1 MYHKTEEFLKVLD
14 QFVGSYIQHSQNP
27 KRAMHLMNRFFK
39 IEDIYFHM
47 ELKKQQNDMMRCVEE
62 SAIKWSIHN
71 HTTVYINQLQLEA
84 QHFQKSIVDLLK
96 NMEVSNVK
104 VAVLDLRNNCGG
116 KLENALLFLGAFD
129 SKHNVN
135 IIMDDKSKEKILLNT
150 VQKQQINLDILKW
163 IILVNRNTISAAELI
178 ALALKE
184 EKKALLIGEKTYGK
198 SEIQKNMVMENII
211 VKFTVGKFFFKN
223 IDISNRGIQPDI
235 EISNVGLDLYNQY
248 KKIKSGIAQYTE
260 YVIFVQTVLKKLGM
274 YDGKITGIYDIETIN
289 RVKEYRRIKE
299 IKETDFITD
308 TLLEALYFDLEQ
320 VTDHQMAK
328 VEEIV
333 MGCEK

>member
-211 VKFTVGKFFFKN
+211 VKFTVG
-223 IDISNRGIQPDI
+223 
-235 EISNVGLDLYNQY
+235 
-248 KKIKSGIAQYTE
+248 
-260 YVIFVQTVLKKLGM
+260 
-274 YDGKITGIYDIETIN
+274 
-289 RVKEYRRIKE
+289 
-299 IKETDFITD
+299 
-308 TLLEALYFDLEQ
+308 
-320 VTDHQMAK
+320 
-328 VEEIV
+328 
-333 MGCEK
+333 